1 MEQNKLN
8 VFITFATTHYL
19 SAYFANG
26 TVYIHYTLYRT
37 LYQYYVYMPYKY
49 IVMRQPW

>member
-8 VFITFATTHYL
+8 VFITFATTHYF

-26 TVYIHYTLYRT
+26 IYTLYRT
-37 LYQYYVYMPYKY
+37 AAAGYYFKIDFKVEN
-49 IVMRQPW
+49 

>member
-8 VFITFATTHYL
+8 VFITFATTHYF

-26 TVYIHYTLYRT
+26 IYTLYST